1 MNPLAALIGP
11 VFVVMGVVAYSGAWK
26 GWIRVRRG
34 YGSTMG
40 FAWLWLGSA
49 FTIAALAMAIDDV
62 SRPAAMA
69 LVIVAVIP
77 FLVAVVGFFWLPRFF
92 LPSWFR
98 VLRGDPDAV
107 KQAQR

>member
-40 FAWLWLGSA
+40 FAWLWIGLA
-49 FTIAALAMAIDDV
+49 FTIAALAMAIEGI
-62 SRPAAMA
+62 SRSAAMT
-69 LVIVAVIP
+69 LLIVAVVP
-77 FLVAVVGFFWLPRFF
+77 FAVALVGFFWLPKFL
-92 LPSWFR
+92 LPSWYR

-107 KQAQR
+107 KQARR